1 MKIKLQ
7 LFPSALSKYSEFLLL
22 TLHEFTPRKYHD
34 QKQTFSCT
42 HGAHS
47 CIGEQINPHPK
58 GDVTANCD
66 YVLWREKRRGL
77 WKRRKVKS
85 CFIWTGRMPLEGASR
100 VRRTSQEEDERPSEL
115 WHGGLCHSLPTEQ
128 EVHGHSDL

>member
-1 MKIKLQ
+1 M
-7 LFPSALSKYSEFLLL
+7 
-22 TLHEFTPRKYHD
+22 PRKYHD

-77 WKRRKVKS
+77 WKKRKVKS
-85 CFIWTGRMPLEGASR
+85 CFIWTGRMLLEGASR
-100 VRRTSQEEDERPSEL
+100 VRRTFQEEDERPSEL
-115 WHGGLCHSLPTEQ
+115 WHGVFAIHYPLSRKYMATVIYSSVLGAAHTSPQ
-128 EVHGHSDL
+128 ELIIKFSGIL